1 MMKRDEIM
9 ENETKE
15 EIVKEEKHK
24 KNKKEELKVY
34 EEKIKSLEDELL
46 RSKAELINYRKRKDE
61 EVEKYLKYASSD
73 LISSLLLVVD
83 NFERA
88 LDIKDESIN
97 PDIKNFLSGFKLIY
111 DQFKEILSNNGVME
125 IPSLNKKFD
134 SRLHNCMFTKS
145 DPNVEN
151 DLITEV
157 VTKGYTYHDKILRC
171 ASVIVNVNNNDN
183 KEKEDEKNE

>member
-1 MMKRDEIM
+1 MKRDEIM